1 MKPNKEHKERN
12 KGGRPK
18 KGATEKLKAGGFHD
32 EKWDCKVAVARIHE
46 LLSKIG
52 I

>member
-1 MKPNKEHKERN
+1 
-12 KGGRPK
+12 
-18 KGATEKLKAGGFHD
+18 GGFHD

-46 LLSKIG
+46 LLTKIE